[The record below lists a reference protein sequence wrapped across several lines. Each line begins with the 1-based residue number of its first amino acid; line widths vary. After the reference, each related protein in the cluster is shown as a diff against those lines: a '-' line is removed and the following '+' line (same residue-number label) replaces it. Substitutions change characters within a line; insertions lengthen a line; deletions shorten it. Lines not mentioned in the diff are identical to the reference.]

1 MYRLDFKG
9 KVESKRKPFKF
20 NDPEKK
26 FILKKDKFR
35 ENYNHRFSEKS
46 NLDYI
51 LYCLKQK
58 YDSMK

>member
-20 NDPEKK
+20 YDPEKK

-46 NLDYI
+46 NLFNPIISSSDES
-51 LYCLKQK
+51 K
-58 YDSMK
+58 